1 MEPRPFRKRT
11 GRNPSK
17 FCEVMNSI
25 LFLSADREDEKTR
38 AHASQAL
45 WYSS

>member
-17 FCEVMNSI
+17 FSEVTNSA
-25 LFLSADREDEKTR
+25 LFLSADREDEET
-38 AHASQAL
+38 
-45 WYSS
+45 